1 MSIEATT
8 SSESFSK
15 RCGTPAPSAA
25 KVPLLSE
32 PELEVARAILIHGPS
47 SRGEL
52 SQRLKLS
59 AASLTR
65 LSKPLLDAGIV
76 GESDLVLDGSVG
88 RPVRLLDIRQESSFF
103 VGIKIT
109 GQMAQGVLT
118 DLRAKSRASAARE
131 LPSRDVADVLEVLVG
146 LIGDLR
152 ELGGRPLSGVGI
164 SIGGQVSNGT
174 VIARAPFLGWRNVP
188 LGELLQERTGL
199 PVLVENDVTAL
210 VAAEQW
216 FGVGREAA
224 DFAVV
229 TVGAGVGYGLAI
241 HQQVM
246 RGRDTGL
253 GLGGHFPLDPNGP
266 LCLEGHRGCSTAML
280 TIPSICAQI
289 STALL
294 REVGYGEAFE
304 LAAAGNKVAQSVLQ
318 AAALALGRFL
328 AAAANLTMVN
338 VVVLGGE
345 GIELFNRYEQ
355 SVRAA
360 LAADRD
366 PEASEVRIAVLSP
379 EFDQWA
385 TGAAA
390 VAIQK
395 YAFTQGSTAEAER
408 RRSSGRS
415 A

>member
-1 MSIEATT
+1 M
-8 SSESFSK
+8 
-15 RCGTPAPSAA
+15 
-25 KVPLLSE
+25 LSE

-59 AASLTR
+59 PASLTR

-76 GESDLVLDGSVG
+76 RESDLILDGSVG
-88 RPVRLLDIRQESSFF
+88 RPIRLLDIRQEARFF

-109 GQMAQGVLT
+109 GKMAQGVLT
-118 DLRAKSRASAARE
+118 DLRANSLVSGARE
-131 LPSRDVADVLEVLVG
+131 LPAREVGDVLDALVD
-146 LIGDLR
+146 LIGDLCSR
-152 ELGGRPLSGVGI
+152 AGRQVSGVGI
-164 SIGGQVSNGT
+164 SIGGQISGGVL
-174 VIARAPFLGWRNVP
+174 VERAPFLDWRNVP
-188 LGELLQERTGL
+188 LGDLLGQRTGL

-216 FGVGREAA
+216 FGVGREVA

-229 TVGAGVGYGLAI
+229 TIGAGVGYGLAM
-241 HQQVM
+241 HRQVV

-289 STALL
+289 STALQ
-294 REVGYGEAFE
+294 RDVGYGEAFE
-304 LAAAGNKVAQSVLQ
+304 LADAGNKVAHSVLQ
-318 AAALALGRFL
+318 ASAHALGRFL

-355 SVRAA
+355 SVRTA

-366 PEASEVRIAVLSP
+366 PEASEVRISVLSG

-385 TGAAA
+385 SGAAA

-395 YAFTQGSTAEAER
+395 YAFG
-408 RRSSGRS
+408 
-415 A
+415 

>member
-1 MSIEATT
+1 MSTEAST
-8 SSESFSK
+8 SSDK
-15 RCGTPAPSAA
+15 APARSWSGRPHGQRA
-25 KVPLLSE
+25 PLLSE

-59 AASLTR
+59 PASLTR

-76 GESDLVLDGSVG
+76 RESDLILDGSVG
-88 RPVRLLDIRQESSFF
+88 RPTRLLDIRQEARFF

-109 GQMAQGVLT
+109 GKMAQGVLT
-118 DLRAKSRASAARE
+118 DLRANSLVSGARE
-131 LPSRDVADVLEVLVG
+131 LPTREVGDVLDTLVD
-146 LIGDLR
+146 LIEDLCSR
-152 ELGGRPLSGVGI
+152 AGRQVSGVGI
-164 SIGGQVSNGT
+164 SIGGQISGGAL
-174 VIARAPFLGWRNVP
+174 IQRAPFLNWRNVP
-188 LGELLQERTGL
+188 LGDLLSQRTGL

-229 TVGAGVGYGLAI
+229 TIGAGVGYGLAM
-241 HQQVM
+241 HRQVV

-266 LCLEGHRGCSTAML
+266 MCLEGHRGCSTAML

-289 STALL
+289 STALQ
-294 REVGYGEAFE
+294 RDVGYGEAFE
-304 LAAAGNKVAQSVLQ
+304 LADAGNKVAHSVLQ
-318 AAALALGRFL
+318 AAAHALGRFL
-328 AAAANLTMVN
+328 AAAANLAMVN

-345 GIELFNRYEQ
+345 GIELFNRFEQ
-355 SVRAA
+355 SVRTA

-366 PEASEVRIAVLSP
+366 PEASEVRIAVLSG

-385 TGAAA
+385 SGAAA

-395 YAFTQGSTAEAER
+395 YAFA
-408 RRSSGRS
+408 
-415 A
+415 